1 MAQSGIAPGQRD
13 AEARPEIFREIGV
26 VSGREEQPP
35 LCAISPGGET
45 ERALGRDMDR
55 FGREVVQPLC
65 EPVPNTDREPDPPVR
80 WGNVSN
86 PYPGSSMASAAF
98 VSTRGGNL
106 DGMSG
111 ALSFPPAG

>member
-65 EPVPNTDREPDPPVR
+65 EPVPNTDREPDPRFGGATYRSKQIRGQRQHWCP
-80 WGNVSN
+80 
-86 PYPGSSMASAAF
+86 AAF
-98 VSTRGGNL
+98 SPSCNAASVRAAPLTGG
-106 DGMSG
+106 
-111 ALSFPPAG
+111 A

>member
-35 LCAISPGGET
+35 LCAISPGGEP

-65 EPVPNTDREPDPPVR
+65 EPVPNTDREPDPR
-80 WGNVSN
+80 
-86 PYPGSSMASAAF
+86 F
-98 VSTRGGNL
+98 GG
-106 DGMSG
+106 
-111 ALSFPPAG
+111 AT